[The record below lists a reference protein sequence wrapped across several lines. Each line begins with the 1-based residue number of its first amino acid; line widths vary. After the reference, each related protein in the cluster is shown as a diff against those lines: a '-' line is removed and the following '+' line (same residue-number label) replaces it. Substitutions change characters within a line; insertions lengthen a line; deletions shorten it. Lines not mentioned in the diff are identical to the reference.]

1 MRLGEEPLI
10 VDELL
15 AGFEAS
21 EGQKRSSD
29 SRGIALES
37 LQLKRRR
44 CDYKQARPRRWIRL
58 HGYGRFWETIMK
70 EVSAVTPRVGVRIE
84 GDLVEKVQSLVH
96 DMKISLIISCRGTE
110 KDRLPTFW
118 ERK

>member
-1 MRLGEEPLI
+1 
-10 VDELL
+10 
-15 AGFEAS
+15 
-21 EGQKRSSD
+21 
-29 SRGIALES
+29 
-37 LQLKRRR
+37 
-44 CDYKQARPRRWIRL
+44 
-58 HGYGRFWETIMK
+58 MK